1 MVANK
6 KLQGDLIK
14 SSENEQ
20 RDHFIKR
27 VQEQNYQVVR
37 EMSNLKGAL
46 TDYIYDNFNKSKQRK
61 ALKQ

>member
-20 RDHFIKR
+20 RDHFIMR
-27 VQEQNYQVVR
+27 VREQNYQVVR